1 MSLGDVD
8 FSRLSFSNSS
18 EAFGPPV
25 LFLSGIWATLS
36 ASSTSL
42 TSSEKK
48 KTTRND
54 IIDLE
59 TYVSLWAFTGWFVP
73 TSCGDVGPFLAD
85 VAHPVDVKTIY
96 KRRHSIATSFFIN
109 VLETNN
115 GL

>member
-1 MSLGDVD
+1 MSLSDVD
-8 FSRLSFSNSS
+8 SSRLSFSNSS
-18 EAFGPPV
+18 EAFDQSV
-25 LFLSGIWATLS
+25 LFLLGIWATLS

-59 TYVSLWAFTGWFVP
+59 TYVSLWTFTGWFMP

-85 VAHPVDVKTIY
+85 VAHPVDVKTTY
-96 KRRHSIATSFFIN
+96 KKRHSVAMSFIN
-109 VLETNN
+109 VLKRC
-115 GL
+115 